1 MEMAAS
7 EVPGSV
13 TCIRLNGRMDA
24 AGAGRIGVPF
34 TASVVAAGRGAA
46 IDLSGVTFIASMGI
60 GLLISAARGLRS
72 KGSKMVLF
80 GAQPMVQEV
89 LEQAAIDQ
97 IIPLVATQ
105 DQALDALG
113 S

>member
-1 MEMAAS
+1 
-7 EVPGSV
+7 
-13 TCIRLNGRMDA
+13 
-24 AGAGRIGVPF
+24 
-34 TASVVAAGRGAA
+34 
-46 IDLSGVTFIASMGI
+46 
-60 GLLISAARGLRS
+60 
-72 KGSKMVLF
+72 MVLF

>member
-7 EVPGSV
+7 ELAGNVV
-13 TCIRLNGRMDA
+13 CIRLNGRMDA
-24 AGAGRIGVPF
+24 EGAGRIDVPF
-34 TASVVAAGRGAA
+34 TASVSAVGRTAA

-60 GLLISAARGLRS
+60 RLLISAARGVRM

-80 GAQPMVQEV
+80 GARPLVQDV

-105 DQALDALG
+105 EQALDVLG
-113 S
+113 R